1 MKKIAEVACYVAYE
15 PPVPEGMTHAR
26 DYQME
31 GNRPRVTPRD
41 QQPKGKDANAMQ
53 TGVIFRQP
61 L

>member
-31 GNRPRVTPRD
+31 SNRPVAGQRNE
-41 QQPKGKDANAMQ
+41 QAKGKNINATE
-53 TGVIFRQP
+53 TGVTFRQP